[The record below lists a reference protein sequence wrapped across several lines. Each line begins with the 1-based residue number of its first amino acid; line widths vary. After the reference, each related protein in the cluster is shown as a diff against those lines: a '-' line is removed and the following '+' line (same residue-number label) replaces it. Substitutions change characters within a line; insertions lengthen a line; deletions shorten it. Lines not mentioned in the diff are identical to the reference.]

1 MPQNTLLEPNNVIP
15 SWECGGEEIKEVSAT
30 MRKLRQ
36 QYDNVHRQVTA
47 KEKELD
53 RLKRRLEQQQN
64 EECFIEDVNYDVE
77 TEITSTKDEMEKIKE
92 ASDFEMMKQR
102 QYKHMIQR
110 IQADL
115 IATKIKVNEK
125 QESYQSKLA
134 ILEEEIEK
142 KRKATQ
148 QRLQAQ
154 HRLESFMLVIDEDHR
169 QRGEEMGALDKSI
182 QNKKSALQRRI
193 SRMKRQ
199 QVIAEQAAN
208 EKKDSNELK
217 MQENFL
223 AQKFWSA
230 FLKTK
235 MEKEMRNNAPYEK
248 AFQEIRAATG
258 YSDVQNIVDKFLNR
272 ESIYSDLLRTVQE

>member
-1 MPQNTLLEPNNVIP
+1 
-15 SWECGGEEIKEVSAT
+15 
-30 MRKLRQ
+30 
-36 QYDNVHRQVTA
+36 
-47 KEKELD
+47 
-53 RLKRRLEQQQN
+53 
-64 EECFIEDVNYDVE
+64 
-77 TEITSTKDEMEKIKE
+77 
-92 ASDFEMMKQR
+92 
-102 QYKHMIQR
+102 
-110 IQADL
+110 
-115 IATKIKVNEK
+115 
-125 QESYQSKLA
+125 
-134 ILEEEIEK
+134 
-142 KRKATQ
+142 
-148 QRLQAQ
+148 
-154 HRLESFMLVIDEDHR
+154 
-169 QRGEEMGALDKSI
+169 
-182 QNKKSALQRRI
+182 
-193 SRMKRQ
+193 MKRQ

>member
-1 MPQNTLLEPNNVIP
+1 M
-15 SWECGGEEIKEVSAT
+15 
-30 MRKLRQ
+30 
-36 QYDNVHRQVTA
+36 
-47 KEKELD
+47 
-53 RLKRRLEQQQN
+53 
-64 EECFIEDVNYDVE
+64 
-77 TEITSTKDEMEKIKE
+77 
-92 ASDFEMMKQR
+92 
-102 QYKHMIQR
+102 
-110 IQADL
+110 
-115 IATKIKVNEK
+115 
-125 QESYQSKLA
+125 
-134 ILEEEIEK
+134 EEEIEK

-217 MQENFL
+217 MQENYL